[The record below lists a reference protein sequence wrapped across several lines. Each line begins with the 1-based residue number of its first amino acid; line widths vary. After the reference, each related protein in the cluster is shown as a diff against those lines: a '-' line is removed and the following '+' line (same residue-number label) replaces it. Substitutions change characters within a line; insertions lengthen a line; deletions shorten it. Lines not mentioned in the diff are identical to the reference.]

1 LEGILRYVKDE
12 KGIEPRTKEDDTVEN
27 LGKSL
32 KKLKKR
38 GNMDYRILE
47 PGWAGELD
55 DEQLAYIRNALHN
68 DSDLAYQWGFRRA
81 SKRFSDDM
89 IRRIA
94 ARGDATH
101 RMINAHLVKGQA

>member
-1 LEGILRYVKDE
+1 LSYLVERDE
-12 KGIEPRTKEDDTVEN
+12 DAESV
-27 LGKSL
+27 GKSL

-38 GNMDYRILE
+38 GSMDYRILE

-55 DEQLAYIRNALHN
+55 DEQIAYIRTALHN
-68 DSDLAYQWGFRRA
+68 DPELAFQWGFRRA

-101 RMINAHLVKGQA
+101 RMVNAHLVKGQT